1 MVFKMLSPSACA
13 VAALLASPGLGNPTR
28 SLLERG
34 ATEADTSKASQV
46 KDVFR
51 TAWNGYYEHAFPHD
65 TLLPLTGGNSD
76 DRNAWGVTPID
87 SLSTAIVMEE
97 SGIVNQILKYAA
109 TVDFTTTKEEN
120 SSISLFETNIRY
132 LGGLLAGY
140 DLLKGPM
147 KSLVDDTN
155 TAHVDALLKQ
165 ATSLAD
171 SLSIAF
177 DTPSGVP
184 DDAVFLNPTRRIGGS
199 TSNGPAGFGT
209 LVLEWTRLSDLTG
222 NKTYAQLAQR
232 AQGYLVHPAGEP
244 EPFPGL
250 IGYTVSIEDGKFQ
263 DQSGGWGG
271 GTDSFYEYLIKMFLY
286 DPGEFSFYK
295 DRWVAAADSTIEH
308 LASHPTSRPDLTF
321 LAGYDGQTIDH
332 WSGHLASF
340 AGGNFI
346 LAGVV
351 LNESKYTDFG
361 LDLAS
366 SYYETYKQTPA
377 RIGPEGFQWVAADG
391 GSPPNDDQAGFYK
404 TAGFWPSSRA
414 YILRPETIESLYYA
428 YRVTGDNKYRDMVW
442 EAFTAIRDRCKAN
455 YGFSGIRDVMQ
466 KNGGGQDNFQQSFFL
481 AETLKYSYLTFARDS
496 AVQFHGQGGNE
507 FVFNTEA
514 HPFRVRR

>member
-1 MVFKMLSPSACA
+1 MPFKTGCT
-13 VAALLASPGLGNPTR
+13 VAAFLASAAVLGNPTG
-28 SLLERG
+28 SFLKERDP
-34 ATEADTSKASQV
+34 ENDSSKASQV
-46 KDVFR
+46 KQVFR
-51 TAWNGYYEHAFPHD
+51 AAWEGYYENAFPHD
-65 TLLPLTGGNSD
+65 TLLPLTGKSTD

-87 SLSTAIVMEE
+87 ALSTAVVMEE

-109 TVDFTTTKEEN
+109 TIDFTTTKEEN

-132 LGGLLAGY
+132 LGGMLAGY

-147 KSLVDDTN
+147 NNLVNDSN
-155 TAHVDALLKQ
+155 TKDVDALLKQ
-165 ATSLAD
+165 ATALAD

-177 DTPSGVP
+177 DTPTGIP

-222 NKTYAQLAQR
+222 NKTYAQLAQK
-232 AQGYLVHPAGEP
+232 AQDYLINPTGEP
-244 EPFPGL
+244 EPYPGL
-250 IGYTVSIEDGKFQ
+250 IGYTVNIDDGRFQ

-271 GTDSFYEYLIKMFLY
+271 GTDSFYEYLIKMYLY
-286 DPGEFSFYK
+286 DPKAFSHYK
-295 DRWVAAADSTIEH
+295 DRWVAAADSTMKY
-308 LASHPTSRPDLTF
+308 LASHPSSRPDLTF
-321 LAGYDGQTIDH
+321 LAGYNGKTINHD
-332 WSGHLASF
+332 SGHLASF

-351 LNESKYTDFG
+351 LDEPRYTNFG

-377 RIGPEGFQWVAADG
+377 HIGPEGFQWVSDG
-391 GSPPNDDQAGFYK
+391 DGSPPNDQADFFQK
-404 TAGFWPSSRA
+404 AGFWSSSGA

-428 YRVTGDNKYRDMVW
+428 YRVTGDQKYQEMVW
-442 EAFTAIRDRCKAN
+442 KAFTAVRDLCKAE
-455 YGFSGIRDVMQ
+455 YGYSGIRDVMRQ
-466 KNGGGQDNFQQSFFL
+466 DGGGQDNFQQSFFL
-481 AETLKYSYLTFARDS
+481 AETLKYAYLTYAQDS

-514 HPFRVRR
+514 HPFRVRH

>member
-1 MVFKMLSPSACA
+1 MPSPSACA
-13 VAALLASPGLGNPTR
+13 VAALLACPALGNPTR
-28 SLLERG
+28 SLLNRG
-34 ATEADTSKASQV
+34 AMEADTPKASQV
-46 KDVFR
+46 QDVFR

-65 TLLPLTGGNSD
+65 TLLPLTGGNYD

-87 SLSTAIVMEE
+87 SLSTAIIMEE
-97 SGIVNQILKYAA
+97 SDIVNQILKYAA
-109 TVDFTTTKEEN
+109 TIDFTTTKEVN

-140 DLLKGPM
+140 DLLTGPM
-147 KSLVDDTN
+147 KNLVNDTN
-155 TAHVDALLKQ
+155 TTLVDALLKQ
-165 ATSLAD
+165 ATTLAD
-171 SLSIAF
+171 
-177 DTPSGVP
+177 T
-184 DDAVFLNPTRRIGGS
+184 
-199 TSNGPAGFGT
+199 GFGT

-222 NKTYAQLAQR
+222 NKTYAQLAQK
-232 AQGYLVHPAGEP
+232 AQEYLVKPKGKP

-250 IGYTVSIEDGKFQ
+250 IGYTVSIADGTFQ

-271 GTDSFYEYLIKMFLY
+271 GTDSFYEYLIKMYLY
-286 DPGEFSFYK
+286 DPKEFSFYK

-308 LASHPTSRPDLTF
+308 LASHPTTRSDLTF
-321 LAGYDGQTIDH
+321 LAGYNGQTINH

-351 LNESKYTDFG
+351 LNEPKYTDFG
-361 LDLAS
+361 LALAT

-391 GSPPNDDQAGFYK
+391 GSPPNGGDQADFYQK
-404 TAGFWPSSRA
+404 AGFWSFSGG

-442 EAFTAIRDRCKAN
+442 EAFTAVRDLCRAK
-455 YGFSGIRDVMQ
+455 YGFAGIRDVM
-466 KNGGGQDNFQQSFFL
+466 KKDGGGQDNFQQSFFL
-481 AETLKYSYLTFARDS
+481 AETLKYAYLTFAGDS
-496 AVQFHGQGGNE
+496 AVQFHGKGGNE

>member
-65 TLLPLTGGNSD
+65 TLLPLTGGDSD

-286 DPGEFSFYK
+286 DPGGFSFYK

-391 GSPPNDDQAGFYK
+391 GSPPDDDQAGFYK

-442 EAFTAIRDRCKAN
+442 EAFTAIRDRCKAK

-496 AVQFHGQGGNE
+496 AVQFHGRGGNE

-514 HPFRVRR
+514 HPFRVRC

>member
-1 MVFKMLSPSACA
+1 MPSPSACA

-28 SLLERG
+28 SPLKRG
-34 ATEADTSKASQV
+34 AMEADTTKASQV

-51 TAWNGYYEHAFPHD
+51 TAWDGYYEKAFPHD
-65 TLLPLTGGNSD
+65 TLLPFTGGHYD

-87 SLSTAIVMEE
+87 SLSTAIIMEE
-97 SGIVNQILKYAA
+97 SAIVNQILKYAA
-109 TVDFTTTKEEN
+109 TVDFTTTKEVN

-165 ATSLAD
+165 ATTLAD

-209 LVLEWTRLSDLTG
+209 LVLEWTHLSDLTG
-222 NKTYAQLAQR
+222 NKTYAKLAQK
-232 AQGYLVHPAGEP
+232 AQEYLVKPKGKP

-250 IGYTVSIEDGKFQ
+250 IGYTVSIADGTFQ

-271 GTDSFYEYLIKMFLY
+271 GTDSFYEYLIKMYLY
-286 DPGEFSFYK
+286 DPDEFSFYK
-295 DRWVAAADSTIEH
+295 DRWVAAADSTIKH

-321 LAGYDGQTIDH
+321 LAGYNGQTINH

-351 LNESKYTDFG
+351 LNDSKYTDFG
-361 LDLAS
+361 LALAT

-391 GSPPNDDQAGFYK
+391 GSPPNSDQADFYEK
-404 TAGFWPSSRA
+404 AGFWSFSGA

-442 EAFTAIRDRCKAN
+442 EAFTAVRDLCRTK
-455 YGFSGIRDVMQ
+455 YGFAGIRDVMQ

-481 AETLKYSYLTFARDS
+481 AETLKYAYLTFAGDS
-496 AVQFHGQGGNE
+496 AVQFHGEGGNE